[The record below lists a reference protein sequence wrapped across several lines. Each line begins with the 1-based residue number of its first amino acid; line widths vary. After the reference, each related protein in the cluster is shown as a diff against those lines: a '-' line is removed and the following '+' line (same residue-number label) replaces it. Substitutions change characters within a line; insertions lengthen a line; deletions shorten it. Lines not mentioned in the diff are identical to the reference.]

1 MVRLFLLSDSSDI
14 IKHINMVSLYRAKK
28 IVVPFFIMN
37 FFAFSFLPLH
47 LFASETV
54 GTISPTSNNTAQ
66 FVDPV
71 KGYVHFGLT
80 QGAVTITDTALTGY
94 AWSEKYGWIRL
105 NPSTSGVTNDAEG
118 DLSGY
123 AWGERTGWVN
133 FNATN
138 ANVRVTISDSGVF
151 SGYAWAQ
158 NVGWLN
164 MAGIITDWRPA
175 SVRNASSGS
184 GGSSPSPSPSPSVS
198 PSPSTTPSPSVSP
211 TPNPPPPD
219 PTPSN
224 EPPPPPDP
232 SPSPSTSPSSSPSN
246 EPPGGGD
253 NPPGS
258 PPDSSGEPNDS
269 AGGGNGIPSIP
280 DVVNAVTDAIGN
292 VVTNTVDVFV
302 NVVTAVPGVQA
313 TQKAIQQA
321 YEEPVVNVTSKV
333 VTTGGI
339 VVSGTVAASSLLLTS
354 LSLFD
359 FILIPLRLWSLLLGF
374 FGFRKR
380 HRPWGTAYD
389 SVTKQPLDPVFVVL
403 KDAAG
408 KQVSTSIT
416 DFDGRYGF
424 LPNPGTYSIGASKT
438 HYTFPSIKL
447 AGKTSDELYDNLYYG
462 GPLTITEK
470 DAVISQNIP
479 MDPEGFDWN
488 EFEKSQKQLMVFY
501 SKRDKILVRIS
512 DWFFRIGLVVSII
525 SLFAAPEPYN
535 YIIGGFYVVMLIV
548 RKFGSGSRKYGS
560 LTEKMSGVPLSF
572 AIIRVILPTVNVEVT
587 HKVADKLGRYF
598 CLVAPGTYYIKID
611 KKMPDESYQTIH
623 TSAPFEVKKGIINDH
638 FKL

>member
-1 MVRLFLLSDSSDI
+1 
-14 IKHINMVSLYRAKK
+14 MVSFLRAKK
-28 IVVPFFIMN
+28 LFVLLFILY
-37 FFAFSFLPLH
+37 SFLPLNV
-47 LFASETV
+47 FASETV

-66 FVDPV
+66 FVDTE
-71 KGYVHFGLT
+71 KGSVHFGLT
-80 QGAVTITDTALTGY
+80 QGAVTITDTAITGY
-94 AWSEKYGWIRL
+94 AWADKYGWIRL
-105 NPSTSGVTNDAEG
+105 NPSGSGVTNNAEG

-133 FNATN
+133 FNSTN

-151 SGYAWAQ
+151 SGHAWAQ

-164 MAGIITDWRPA
+164 MSGIVTDWRPA
-175 SVRNASSGS
+175 SVRNANT
-184 GGSSPSPSPSPSVS
+184 GGGGGGGNDPSPSPSPSPSA
-198 PSPSTTPSPSVSP
+198 SP
-211 TPNPPPPD
+211 TQNPPPPD
-219 PTPSN
+219 PTPPN

-232 SPSPSTSPSSSPSN
+232 SPSPSPFN

-253 NPPGS
+253 NPPDA
-258 PPDSSGEPNDS
+258 PPDSSGEPGGS
-269 AGGGNGIPSIP
+269 AGNGIPSIP
-280 DVVNAVTDAIGN
+280 EVVDAVGDF
-292 VVTNTVDVFV
+292 VTNAVDVFV
-302 NVVTAVPGVQA
+302 SIINSVPGVQA
-313 TQKAIQQA
+313 TQKAIQEA
-321 YEEPVVNVTSKV
+321 YEEPVVNLTSKV

-339 VVSGTVAASSLLLTS
+339 IVSGTVAASSLFLTS
-354 LSLFD
+354 FSLFD
-359 FILIPLRLWSLLLGF
+359 FILLPLRLWSLLLGF

-380 HRPWGTAYD
+380 HRPWGTVYD

-403 KDAAG
+403 KDANG
-408 KQVSTSIT
+408 QQVSTSIT

-424 LPNPGTYSIGASKT
+424 LSSPGTYTMGATKT
-438 HYTFPSIKL
+438 HYTFPSTHL
-447 AGKTSDELYDNLYYG
+447 AGKKSDELYSNLYFG

-512 DWFFRIGLVVSII
+512 DWFFRIGLIVSII

-535 YIIGGFYVVMLIV
+535 YIIGLFYVAMLII
-548 RKFGSGSRKYGS
+548 RKFGVGSRKYGS
-560 LTEKMSGVPLSF
+560 LTDKITGLPLSF
-572 AIIRVILPTVNVEVT
+572 SIIRVILPSVNVEVT

-598 CLVAPGTYYIKID
+598 CLVSPGTYYIKID
-611 KKMPDESYQTIH
+611 KKMPDESYQTIY

>member
-1 MVRLFLLSDSSDI
+1 MVA
-14 IKHINMVSLYRAKK
+14 LYRAKK
-28 IVVPFFIMN
+28 IVVPLFIMY
-37 FFAFSFLPLH
+37 FFAWCFLPMQL
-47 LFASETV
+47 LASETV
-54 GTISPTSNNTAQ
+54 GTISPSSNNTAQ
-66 FVDPV
+66 FVDTA

-94 AWSEKYGWIRL
+94 AWAEKYGWIRL
-105 NPSTSGVTNDAEG
+105 NPSSSGVTNDAEG
-118 DLSGY
+118 NLSGY

-133 FNATN
+133 FNSTN
-138 ANVRVTISDSGVF
+138 ANVRVTISSAGVF

-164 MAGIITDWRPA
+164 MNGIVTDWRPA
-175 SVRNASSGS
+175 SVRNANTGGGGG
-184 GGSSPSPSPSPSVS
+184 GGSNPSPSPSVS
-198 PSPSTTPSPSVSP
+198 SSPSPSVSP
-211 TPNPPPPD
+211 TPNLPPPE

-232 SPSPSTSPSSSPSN
+232 SPSPSASPSSSPSN
-246 EPPGGGD
+246 EPTAGGD
-253 NPPGS
+253 NQPNV
-258 PPDSSGEPNDS
+258 PPDSTAES
-269 AGGGNGIPSIP
+269 GGGGENGIPSIP
-280 DVVNAVTDAIGN
+280 DVIDAVGD

-302 NVVTAVPGVQA
+302 NVVTAIPGVEA
-313 TQKAIQQA
+313 AQKVIKKA
-321 YEEPVVNVTSKV
+321 YEEPIVNVTSKV

-339 VVSGTVAASSLLLTS
+339 IVTGTVAASSLFLTS
-354 LSLFD
+354 FSLFD
-359 FILIPLRLWSLLLGF
+359 FFLLPLRLWSLLLGF

-403 KDAAG
+403 KDAYG
-408 KQVSTSIT
+408 KQISTSIT

-424 LPNPGTYSIGASKT
+424 LSNPGTYLIGASKT
-438 HYTFPSIKL
+438 HYIFPSKRL
-447 AGKTSDELYDNLYYG
+447 AGKSSDELYNNLYFG
-462 GPLTITEK
+462 ETLTITEK
-470 DAVISQNIP
+470 DAVISKNIP

-488 EFEKSQKQLMVFY
+488 EFEKSQKQMMVFY

-512 DWFFRIGLVVSII
+512 DWFFRIGLIVSII

-535 YIIGGFYVVMLIV
+535 YIIGGFYILMLII
-548 RKFGSGSRKYGS
+548 RKFGIGSRKYGS
-560 LTEKMSGVPLSF
+560 LTEKSTGIPLSF
-572 AIIRVILPTVNVEVT
+572 SIIRVILPKVNIEVT

-611 KKMPDESYQTIH
+611 KKMPDESYQTIY
-623 TSAPFEVKKGIINDH
+623 TSEPFEVKKGIINDH